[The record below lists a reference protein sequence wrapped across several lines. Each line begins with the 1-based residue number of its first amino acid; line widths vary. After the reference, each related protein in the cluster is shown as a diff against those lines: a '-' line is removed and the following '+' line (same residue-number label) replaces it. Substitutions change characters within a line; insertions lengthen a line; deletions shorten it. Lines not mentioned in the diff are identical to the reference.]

1 MTRPDC
7 PASEFATAA
16 NSTFRIRPSF
26 GFVCL
31 HPLDVPRILLAARAL
46 ENGCIIIGHRKRRHF
61 GPADSIFEFDESIF
75 TDAKVPV
82 VVWCEERLLDFD
94 GFFEVIACQAPF
106 PQMKNFKD
114 SRIALIP
121 KEVDGLA
128 INEFLKS

>member
-1 MTRPDC
+1 MGDTYATPGSKRLGNPPGRSTPSVAFLC
-7 PASEFATAA
+7 RHPSEV
-16 NSTFRIRPSF
+16 S
-26 GFVCL
+26 
-31 HPLDVPRILLAARAL
+31 RILLAARGL
-46 ENGCIIIGHRKRRHF
+46 ENGCIVIGHRKGHHF
-61 GPADSIFEFDESIF
+61 GTADSIFEFDESIF
-75 TDAKVPV
+75 TDAKVAV

-121 KEVDGLA
+121 REVDGLA